1 MPLTA
6 KQRRSNRPS
15 DLELDQDP
23 NQHNNDPPTTIVFRS
38 LSNAQTRLV
47 SAFTAKLHPSIG
59 VKYNLAW
66 TYGDY
71 LLLVP
76 ARLGTNNAL
85 DKAAN
90 AVLAALDRFSP
101 SMSSCDVTACL
112 LQKYNVALAALRE
125 CLDDP
130 EEAKTSQTLCAIM
143 LLLICQVRLS
153 PCFTHLSK
161 QEQEL
166 PFPSHRPV
174 HKPLVR
180 GCSHR
185 STTWMFGQR
194 RRVRGKHATRAAG
207 HRGTYFP
214 HLTPQF
220 ELNW

>member
-1 MPLTA
+1 MPLPA
-6 KQRRSNRPS
+6 KPQRSNRPS
-15 DLELDQDP
+15 DLELVLDP
-23 NQHNNDPPTTIVFRS
+23 NQHNNDPPTTTVFRS
-38 LSNAQTRLV
+38 LSNAQTRLI

-101 SMSSCDVTACL
+101 SMSSCDVTTCL

-143 LLLICQVRLS
+143 LLLICQVCLS
-153 PCFTHLSK
+153 PRSTHLSK

-174 HKPLVR
+174 HEPHVR

-207 HRGTYFP
+207 HRGTHFP
-214 HLTPQF
+214 RLTP
-220 ELNW
+220 

>member
-6 KQRRSNRPS
+6 KPQRSNRPS
-15 DLELDQDP
+15 DLELVLEP

-38 LSNAQTRLV
+38 PSNAQTRLI

-71 LLLVP
+71 LLFVP
-76 ARLGTNNAL
+76 TRLGTNNAL
-85 DKAAN
+85 DKAATT
-90 AVLAALDRFSP
+90 VLAALDRFSP
-101 SMSSCDVTACL
+101 SVSSCDVTTCL

-143 LLLICQVRLS
+143 LLLICQVCLS
-153 PCFTHLSK
+153 PRFTHLSK

-166 PFPSHRPV
+166 PFPGHRPV
-174 HKPLVR
+174 PKPFVR
-180 GCSHR
+180 GCSDR
-185 STTWMFGQR
+185 STTWMFGQW
-194 RRVRGKHATRAAG
+194 RRV
-207 HRGTYFP
+207 
-214 HLTPQF
+214 
-220 ELNW
+220 